1 MFINDLKYSSFIVN
15 KMLGKN
21 RKGYVGLYVNI
32 TTIGYFKD
40 LKVTTKA
47 LKVKKEGEKAND
59 IWGCC
64 ISNSQKLKPY
74 PTPAPVIKPERANM
88 P

>member
-1 MFINDLKYSSFIVN
+1 
-15 KMLGKN
+15 MLGKN

-59 IWGCC
+59 I
-64 ISNSQKLKPY
+64 
-74 PTPAPVIKPERANM
+74 
-88 P
+88 